1 MESEAPPWVCA
12 NTLRG
17 AGGAPR
23 LGLQRVV
30 GRWSSSSVSVL
41 RFLPQPKGVPNKTI
55 ETEKLVTRTNL
66 PLKGSLTAA

>member
-1 MESEAPPWVCA
+1 MESEAPPWVC
-12 NTLRG
+12 

-41 RFLPQPKGVPNKTI
+41 RFLPRPKGVPNKTI

-66 PLKGSLTAA
+66 PLQGSLTAA